1 MAAVLTHKR
10 GSRFSKLVT
19 WTDSSGTPE
28 VLGSAPRVQLRDG
41 ADELVQE
48 LTVTLATQSGGT
60 TGQFTISATAA
71 QTALWPVAALSCDV
85 LRTDTEVASETFTI
99 RVLQSVTR

>member
-1 MAAVLTHKR
+1 MAVTLTHKR

-19 WTDSSGTPE
+19 WTDASGTPE

-48 LTVTLATQSGGT
+48 LTVTLAAQSGGT
-60 TGQFTISATAA
+60 TGQFTISATEAE
-71 QTALWPVAALSCDV
+71 TALWPVAALACDIY
-85 LRTDTEVASETFTI
+85 RTDTKVASETFTL